1 VTRPDDRPTFLLGVG
16 CQKGGTAWLHRYLAA
31 SPECDP
37 GFRKEYH
44 VWDTLDLPDMA
55 HFRTRLGRR
64 VRRAGD
70 QVAKGRAADA
80 DTLRLA
86 TFLSEPEAYYD
97 YFELLLRRPGIRLTA
112 DITPAYAGLSVERLA
127 AIRDGFERR
136 GIRVAPVFLMR
147 EPTERIWSVV
157 RMYQQRNPERFP
169 GRSEERVERVFDKP
183 RIESQ
188 TRYEQTM
195 ARVEEVFGPEG
206 ACYALF
212 EELFEPATV
221 DRICGFLGIRSPGQR
236 LAEGAGRRAAGA
248 GHPAGGRALPGHLRR
263 RGGPLRTGR
272 GPAALALVAAAR
284 LVSRRHLTM
293 PS

>member
-1 VTRPDDRPTFLLGVG
+1 MTRPDDRPTFLLGVG

-221 DRICGFLGIRSPGQR
+221 DRICGFLGIRPHDPDFDRRVNASPKAQGDGLPEQVTR
-236 LAEGAGRRAAGA
+236 RVAEHYRATYDAVADRFG
-248 GHPAGGRALPGHLRR
+248 PDVVRR
-263 RGGPLRTGR
+263 RWPSS
-272 GPAALALVAAAR
+272 R
-284 LVSRRHLTM
+284 LLGW
-293 PS
+293 